1 MITTTNGPLIVVGG
15 AINNGPLPQHY
26 AVCLYSCLLSIP
38 WMSLTQQRK
47 AEIITQTQILSVA
60 ACLRKTR
67 NLAIANRLHSASYK
81 RRECNCTGRLEWS
94 RTNYTYCHVEFDS
107 NKKLS
112 GCREATWS
120 CVSLKTLLNYKDR
133 LKLHRW
139 LWRVEIVFHVN
150 YVSVLYCF
158 QRYSTL
164 NNGFSLEILG

>member
-1 MITTTNGPLIVVGG
+1 MDVTHSAKESRNNYTNSDSVS
-15 AINNGPLPQHY
+15 
-26 AVCLYSCLLSIP
+26 SCL
-38 WMSLTQQRK
+38 R
-47 AEIITQTQILSVA
+47 
-60 ACLRKTR
+60 RTR

-81 RRECNCTGRLEWS
+81 RRECNCTGRSDWS